1 MFGSSSRT
9 EERKDPSW
17 TQAPSSHGQ
26 SEPVWRDGGAAQAY
40 QSTYEPTQQQ
50 TQHQTAGVRKSSSGK
65 FWISVILAIMGLLAV
80 AYLLLSMVNVVE
92 EQMARNQPNAAQGA
106 GGMTLVSSPAGR

>member
-9 EERKDPSW
+9 EQRKDPSW

-26 SEPVWRDGGAAQAY
+26 SEPVWREGGAAQ
-40 QSTYEPTQQQ
+40 TYEPTQQQ
-50 TQHQTAGVRKSSSGK
+50 TAAVRKSSSGK
-65 FWISVILAIMGLLAV
+65 FWISAILAIVGLLAV

-92 EQMARNQPNAAQGA
+92 EQMARNQPDATQSPS
-106 GGMTLVSSPAGR
+106 GMTLVSSPAGR